1 MPQSWR
7 PIILDLTNEIKQLTL
22 SIQALSNFE
31 SEKMKVQL
39 NSIASLS
46 AKTPVEICRLYS
58 EIPWE
63 FLVEIS
69 SQNLNPELKTFI
81 IEKMPRI
88 HSLLT
93 KILDRGKL
101 GCVIEV

>member
-7 PIILDLTNEIKQLTL
+7 PIILELTNEMKKLNQE
-22 SIQALSNFE
+22 IQALSNFE
-31 SEKMKVQL
+31 LETFFESEKIKIQL

-63 FLVEIS
+63 FLADLGSQIS
-69 SQNLNPELKTFI
+69 NPELKTFI
-81 IEKMPRI
+81 IEKIPRI
-88 HSLLT
+88 HSLLI
-93 KILDRGKL
+93 KILDR
-101 GCVIEV
+101 EN